1 MVADGELWQQWV
13 SWFERHWSRLHGMI
27 SLLPGQPTDEFLE
40 VAKRVAREG
49 LSGRRRTA
57 LGATD
62 GRHVEQAAGRGRSSG
77 GLGGVRLSSS
87 ILVVDGSAEEI
98 FVSRV

>member
-1 MVADGELWQQWV
+1 MADGELWQQWV

-49 LSGRRRTA
+49 LSGRRRAA

-62 GRHVEQAAGRGRSSG
+62 GRLVEQAAGAERGRRGRWG
-77 GLGGVRLSSS
+77 GG
-87 ILVVDGSAEEI
+87 
-98 FVSRV
+98 